1 MTKEQ
6 FERET
11 KYQNACLL
19 MENLYEKRLLTDEE
33 RDRLSLY
40 FEAEYQPIIGHL
52 LLAIYPL

>member
-6 FERET
+6 FEREA

-19 MENLYEKRLLTDEE
+19 MENLYEKGLLTDEE

-52 LLAIYPL
+52 LLAI